1 MLYNRTNT
9 REKEKETWKTSLP
22 STSLLTAAIAK
33 WPLLRPITVS
43 ALAVENTARLSERK
57 YPKIMGS
64 IEAWR
69 KALCGKDL
77 RLAGRADFDVSVW
90 DVRTYDNWHGI
101 CYEKPYENVRKV
113 FYCRV
118 LTLDDNVCIMMTQ
131 ENGNAKE
138 KKMSNVS
145 FDMVMAGVRQVF
157 GKESYR
163 VRVVHSGAYT
173 KVESKDMFH
182 SVTIKSNETIMEKL
196 NELFYDVVCED
207 CASGI

>member
-1 MLYNRTNT
+1 
-9 REKEKETWKTSLP
+9 
-22 STSLLTAAIAK
+22 
-33 WPLLRPITVS
+33 
-43 ALAVENTARLSERK
+43 
-57 YPKIMGS
+57 
-64 IEAWR
+64 
-69 KALCGKDL
+69 
-77 RLAGRADFDVSVW
+77 
-90 DVRTYDNWHGI
+90 
-101 CYEKPYENVRKV
+101 
-113 FYCRV
+113 
-118 LTLDDNVCIMMTQ
+118 MTQ

-196 NELFYDVVCED
+196 NELFYDMVCEA
-207 CASGI
+207 CADEADYIPGLDDGEF